1 MRKKSK
7 EEIDQIS
14 TILIKE
20 LTDKSELN
28 IKRIILYGSYA
39 RGEADDYSDMDV
51 MVLCDNREEE
61 LDKKRY
67 SVNSI
72 GSDISLD
79 NDIDIELKIKDVA
92 QFNEWL
98 DVVPFYQNVIKEGV
112 VLYE

>member
-1 MRKKSK
+1 MQKKSK

-51 MVLCDNREEE
+51 L
-61 LDKKRY
+61 
-67 SVNSI
+67 
-72 GSDISLD
+72 
-79 NDIDIELKIKDVA
+79 
-92 QFNEWL
+92 
-98 DVVPFYQNVIKEGV
+98 PFYQNVIKEGV